1 MTRVAQQT
9 CETLTNSNQI
19 LNLYKID
26 ESSRIDCI
34 RVISQRKVSYRQ
46 LSSTLVLVQPRIKRI
61 ICYSTDSNSTPL
73 KITTALLNAGAKV
86 DATDCNK
93 RTALHYAV
101 DTTTGGYE
109 VVMEVEDLLI
119 RHGADCGAVD
129 IRGRIPLH
137 YAFVKLGR

>member
-1 MTRVAQQT
+1 M
-9 CETLTNSNQI
+9 
-19 LNLYKID
+19 
-26 ESSRIDCI
+26 
-34 RVISQRKVSYRQ
+34 
-46 LSSTLVLVQPRIKRI
+46 
-61 ICYSTDSNSTPL
+61 
-73 KITTALLNAGAKV
+73 

-137 YAFVKLGR
+137 YAFIKLGR